1 MPEIHIPFFTSG
13 GFSATFESLELTP
26 AGEDFIEGLWTVD
39 VTFMPDAEE
48 GHVALTVLGTLKID
62 LEGYDDR
69 PCRFIVPKRFVER
82 LKADGVPFTDWP
94 DCQEGTD
101 G

>member
-1 MPEIHIPFFTSG
+1 MFLSRTI
-13 GFSATFESLELTP
+13 SATFKNLELTP
-26 AGEDFIEGLWTVD
+26 AGKDFIEGLWMVD

-48 GHVALTVLGTLKID
+48 GHVALTTLGTLEID

-69 PCRFIVPKRFVER
+69 PCRIIVPKRFADR
-82 LKADGVPFTDWP
+82 LRAEGVPFTDWP
-94 DCQEGTD
+94 DQSTDCQGHTD